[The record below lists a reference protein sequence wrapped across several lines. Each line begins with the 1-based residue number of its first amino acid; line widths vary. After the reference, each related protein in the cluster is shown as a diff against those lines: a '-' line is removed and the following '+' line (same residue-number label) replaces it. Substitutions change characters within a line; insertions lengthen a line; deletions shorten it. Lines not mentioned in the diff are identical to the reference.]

1 MSFEAL
7 EMWDA
12 MKTVKYRRTLNEL
25 QTVLGNAH
33 GNPNEAISAAL
44 NMACS
49 AIHAEVGSFWF
60 YSRFGDG
67 LIHWRAGYGGTDMS
81 GHYLTVGEGVAG
93 KVIEDGEAIMISDCQ
108 KDIRWS
114 GKVDKSSGF
123 VTRSMMCVPL
133 VADGLAFGCI
143 QIINKTDGTLFD
155 EKDLYFEKKIA
166 EEISR
171 QFASLD
177 LLADGRVVQNTA
189 VMFVDIRG
197 FTELA
202 EDMEPQKVAEL
213 LNAFLSYVTSCVK
226 SNGGIADKYIGDCM
240 MAYWLPS
247 DSCRE
252 PAYMACR
259 AAMDMVSGA
268 ADLQKKLDIRFG
280 CQLHFGVGISYGPV
294 FLGNIGTS
302 VLTDHTVVGAT
313 VNTAAQLEAHAPVD
327 KVYISRSVAD
337 ALGKKAQVTSLGSS
351 IQLKSRHGQKEVLT
365 LDALQ

>member
-12 MKTVKYRRTLNEL
+12 MKTVKYRRTLDEL

-67 LIHWRAGYGGTDMS
+67 LIHWRAGYGGADMS
-81 GHYLTVGEGVAG
+81 GHYLMVGEGIAG

-108 KDIRWS
+108 KDVRWS
-114 GKVDKSSGF
+114 GKVDKTSGF

-133 VADGLAFGCI
+133 VADDLPFGCI

-166 EEISR
+166 EEISS
-171 QFASLD
+171 QFTSLN

-197 FTELA
+197 FTEIA

-213 LNAFLSYVTSCVK
+213 LNVFLSYVTTCVK
-226 SNGGIADKYIGDCM
+226 NNGGIADKYIGDCM
-240 MAYWLPS
+240 MAYWIPS
-247 DSCRE
+247 DTCRE

-259 AAMDMVSGA
+259 AAMDMISDV
-268 ADLQKKLDIRFG
+268 ADLQEKLDARFG
-280 CQLHFGVGISYGPV
+280 CQLQFGVGISCGPV
-294 FLGNIGTS
+294 FLGRIGTS

-313 VNTAAQLEAHAPVD
+313 VNTAAQLEAHAPVG

-337 ALGKKAQVTSLGSS
+337 ALGKRARVTSLGTSV
-351 IQLKSRHGQKEVLT
+351 QLKSKHEPKEVLM
-365 LDALQ
+365 LDALR

>member
-1 MSFEAL
+1 MGFEAL

-12 MKTVKYRRTLNEL
+12 MKTVKYRRTLSEL

-44 NMACS
+44 DMACS

-81 GHYLTVGEGVAG
+81 GHYLTLGEGIAG

-108 KDIRWS
+108 KDTRWS
-114 GKVDKSSGF
+114 GKVDKASGF
-123 VTRSMMCVPL
+123 VTKSMMCVPL
-133 VADGLAFGCI
+133 AADGLTFGCI
-143 QIINKTDGTLFD
+143 QIMNKTDGTLFD
-155 EKDLYFEKKIA
+155 EKDLSFEKKMA

-177 LLADGRVVQNTA
+177 ILADGRVVEETA

-197 FTELA
+197 FTEIA
-202 EDMEPQKVAEL
+202 EDMNPAEVAEL
-213 LNAFLSYVTSCVK
+213 LNAYLSYVTGCVK
-226 SNGGIADKYIGDCM
+226 RNGGTPDKYIGDCM
-240 MAYWLPS
+240 MAYWVPS
-247 DSCRE
+247 DTCSD
-252 PAYMACR
+252 PAYMAAK
-259 AAMDMVSGA
+259 AAVEMVSASGEM
-268 ADLQKKLDIRFG
+268 QKRLESRFG
-280 CQLHFGVGISYGPV
+280 CKLNFGIGINYGPV

-313 VNTAAQLEAHAPVD
+313 VNTAAQLEDHAPVG
-327 KVYISRSVAD
+327 KIYISCSMAD
-337 ALGKKAQVTSLGSS
+337 QLGERAHMTSMGTQVHLKTKHAQQEVFSLDSLS
-351 IQLKSRHGQKEVLT
+351 
-365 LDALQ
+365 

>member
-25 QTVLGNAH
+25 QPVLGNAN
-33 GNPNEAISAAL
+33 GDPNEAISAAL

-67 LIHWRAGYGGTDMS
+67 LIHWRAGYGGSDMS
-81 GHYLTVGEGVAG
+81 GHYLTVGEGIAG

-114 GKVDKSSGF
+114 GKVDKTSGF

-133 VADGLAFGCI
+133 VTDGMVFGCI

-177 LLADGRVVQNTA
+177 LLADGKVVPEAA

-197 FTELA
+197 FTELT
-202 EDMEPQKVAEL
+202 EDMEPQRVAEL
-213 LNAFLSYVTSCVK
+213 LNTYLSYVTSCVK
-226 SNGGIADKYIGDCM
+226 NNNGIADKYIGDCM
-240 MAYWLPS
+240 MAYWIPTETCQ
-247 DSCRE
+247 D
-252 PAYMACR
+252 PVYMACK

-268 ADLQKKLDIRFG
+268 DKLQKKMEVRFG
-280 CQLHFGVGISYGPV
+280 CQLSFGIGINCGPV

-313 VNTAAQLEAHAPVD
+313 VNTAAQLEAHAPVG
-327 KVYISRSVAD
+327 KIYISRSVAD
-337 ALGKKAQVTSLGSS
+337 ALGKRAQVTSLGNS
-351 IQLKSRHGQKEVLT
+351 IKFKSRYEKREVLT
-365 LDALQ
+365 LDSLR

>member
-12 MKTVKYRRTLNEL
+12 MKTVKYRRTLGEL
-25 QTVLGNAH
+25 QTVLGNAN

-67 LIHWRAGYGGTDMS
+67 LLHWRAGYGGADMS
-81 GHYLTVGEGVAG
+81 GHYLTVGEGIAG

-108 KDIRWS
+108 KDVRWS
-114 GKVDKSSGF
+114 GKVDKTSGF

-133 VADGLAFGCI
+133 IADGLTFGCI

-177 LLADGRVVQNTA
+177 LLADGRVVQGTA

-197 FTELA
+197 FTELV

-213 LNAFLSYVTSCVK
+213 LNLFLSYVTSCVK
-226 SNGGIADKYIGDCM
+226 NNGGIADKYIGDCM

-247 DSCRE
+247 DICRE

-268 ADLQKKLDIRFG
+268 AALQEKLELRFG

-313 VNTAAQLEAHAPVD
+313 VNTAAQLEAHAPIG
-327 KVYISRSVAD
+327 KIYITRSVAD
-337 ALGKKAQVTSLGSS
+337 VLGKKAQVTSLGNS
-351 IQLKSRHGQKEVLT
+351 IQLKSRHTQKEVLT
-365 LDALQ
+365 LDALR

>member
-177 LLADGRVVQNTA
+177 LLADGRVVQDTA

-213 LNAFLSYVTSCVK
+213 LNVFLSYVTSCVK

-337 ALGKKAQVTSLGSS
+337 ALGKKAQVTSLGGS

>member
-12 MKTVKYRRTLNEL
+12 MKAVKYRRTLSEL
-25 QTVLGNAH
+25 ETVLSNAH

-44 NMACS
+44 NMACA

-81 GHYLTVGEGVAG
+81 GHYLTLGEGIAG
-93 KVIEDGEAIMISDCQ
+93 KVIEDGEAIMIPDCQ
-108 KDIRWS
+108 KDIHWS
-114 GKVDKSSGF
+114 GKVDKASGF

-133 VADGLAFGCI
+133 IADGLAFGCI

-155 EKDLYFEKKIA
+155 EKDLYFEKKMA

-177 LLADGRVVQNTA
+177 LLADGRVVSDAA

-197 FTELA
+197 FTEIA
-202 EDMEPQKVAEL
+202 EDMNPAEVAEL
-213 LNAFLSYVTSCVK
+213 LNAYLSYVTGCVK
-226 SNGGIADKYIGDCM
+226 RNGGTPDKYIGDCV
-240 MAYWLPS
+240 MAYWVPS
-247 DSCRE
+247 DTCADS
-252 PAYMACR
+252 AYMACK
-259 AAMDMVSGA
+259 AAMDMVANVGEM
-268 ADLQKKLDIRFG
+268 QKRLKNRFG
-280 CQLHFGVGISYGPV
+280 CELNFGVGINYGPV

-313 VNTAAQLEAHAPVD
+313 VNTASQLEAHAPVG
-327 KVYISRSVAD
+327 KIYISGSVVN
-337 ALGKKAQVTSLGSS
+337 ALGKKGVTSSLGSDVH
-351 IQLKSRHGQKEVLT
+351 LKSKHKSFEVFEL
-365 LDALQ
+365 LRLL

>member
-177 LLADGRVVQNTA
+177 LLADGRVVQDTA

-337 ALGKKAQVTSLGSS
+337 ALGKKAQVTSLGGS